1 MEYIDF
7 FLLTLGAT
15 LRVAT
20 PLILAALAGLF
31 SERTG
36 ILDLGLEGKM
46 LVGAFAAAAVAAGTG
61 SAFLGLI
68 AAIGLSTGFG
78 LLHGFACI
86 THKGNQVVSG
96 VAITVVASGLTGLLA
111 ATLFSSGGRTPALP
125 ADARFTPIVL
135 PGTETLS
142 EIPVLGTLYGG
153 LIGGHNILVYLAL
166 LAVPATWFV
175 LYRTPYGLWL
185 RSVGENPQAVE
196 TAGIPVARV
205 QYLAA
210 IVSGALC
217 GVAGAYLSTGHGAGF
232 VPDMTAGKGFIALA
246 ALIFGKWKPV
256 QTLLA
261 CLLFGFFD
269 ASAARIEGTGLFGD
283 IPDQLIQA
291 MPYLLTVLVLAFFI
305 SKAVPPKALGR
316 PYVKEV

>member
-7 FLLTLGAT
+7 LLLTSGAA
-15 LRVAT
+15 LRLAT
-20 PLILAALAGLF
+20 PLIFAALAGLF
-31 SERTG
+31 SERSG

-46 LVGAFAAAAVAAGTG
+46 LAGAFAAAVVAAGTG

-68 AAIGLSTGFG
+68 AAIGLSVGFG

-111 ATLFSSGGRTPALP
+111 VIMFSTGGRTPVLP

-135 PGTETLS
+135 PGTEALS
-142 EIPVLGTLYGG
+142 GIPVFGTLYGG
-153 LIGGHNILVYLAL
+153 LIGGHNVLVYLAL

-175 LYRTPYGLWL
+175 LYKTPYGLWL

-217 GVAGAYLSTGHGAGF
+217 GIAGAYLSTGHGAGF

-269 ASAARIEGTGLFGD
+269 AFATRLEGTGWFGD

-291 MPYLLTVLVLAFFI
+291 MPYLLTVLVLALFVG
-305 SKAVPPKALGR
+305 KAVAPKALGR
-316 PYVKEV
+316 PYVKEI